1 MIRANPKGAAT
12 SGIIP
17 TNANASARSRIAIP
31 IISTPAKSARPIAGR
46 KPANAPIRAIA
57 TDKRDSS
64 SLPHQY
70 TQNRRVPGA
79 LLRMTAHLRDLLK
92 DEAEDGGAVGAGAAK
107 FRRGADGRGNF
118 FATDLAESEA
128 LEEWSRGGRQ
138 ENDFGDAV
146 PAGPLQGLLH
156 EAAAESAT
164 AGNPMTAGPGN
175 AGGNQS
181 KSSNGGMSH
190 TLCAR

>member
-17 TNANASARSRIAIP
+17 TNGNANEGSRIAIP
-31 IISTPAKSARPIAGR
+31 IISTPARSARPIAGQ

-79 LLRMTAHLRDLLK
+79 LLRMTTDGLQFRKASGLAAGKTSAVRPELQLNPAAVE
-92 DEAEDGGAVGAGAAK
+92 DEAEDGGAVGAGAAEIP
-107 FRRGADGRGNF
+107 RGAEGRGDRF
-118 FATDLAESEA
+118 GTA
-128 LEEWSRGGRQ
+128 L
-138 ENDFGDAV
+138 DAS
-146 PAGPLQGLLH
+146 
-156 EAAAESAT
+156 AAAD
-164 AGNPMTAGPGN
+164 
-175 AGGNQS
+175 Q
-181 KSSNGGMSH
+181 
-190 TLCAR
+190 